1 MCAGHGEST
10 NQNLK
15 SGTPVIDLNN
25 FDNDSSTSGDR
36 FSQKTHS
43 TPYSI
48 LQPQQ
53 PQPATSSSEDRATA
67 RVSRDQQVMEV
78 VATIMLVIVPIEA
91 STLKQLCRF
100 CQFTFCTIRSQ
111 N

>member
-1 MCAGHGEST
+1 MYAGHGEST

-15 SGTPVIDLNN
+15 SSTPVIDLNN
-25 FDNDSSTSGDR
+25 FNNDSSTSGDR
-36 FSQKTHS
+36 FSQKTRS
-43 TPYSI
+43 TPYSSYK
-48 LQPQQ
+48 QPR
-53 PQPATSSSEDRATA
+53 PAMSSSEDRATA
-67 RVSRDQQVMEV
+67 WVSRDQQVTKA
-78 VATIMLVIVPIEA
+78 VATIMMVIVPIET